1 MCELGLDCNPFIK
14 SFAKNSKKVWIVSY
28 VYGSCIVVKS
38 LTFPEIQKAQY
49 DLDHEHA
56 GKMDSGTSEMPNL

>member
-1 MCELGLDCNPFIK
+1 MCDE
-14 SFAKNSKKVWIVSY
+14 
-28 VYGSCIVVKS
+28 SCIVVKS

-49 DLDHEHA
+49 DLDHEQA